1 VRRQVGED
9 RAEDRLY
16 DVRLRGRLRG
26 ELVRLD
32 DAAIEGIRRQPRI
45 AQRLP
50 PTFHLV
56 FDVGAA
62 ESPLAKHRDAIRNL
76 LLRHPVVTA
85 LLGRCVGGHSR
96 RHGPSRRPHGEPS

>member
-1 VRRQVGED
+1 MGPPQPGGVLIEPLGEAGKWGVRRQVGED

-62 ESPLAKHRDAIRNL
+62 DRKSTRLNSSHLVISYAVFCLK
-76 LLRHPVVTA
+76 
-85 LLGRCVGGHSR
+85 
-96 RHGPSRRPHGEPS
+96 